1 MCHFLDGR
9 LKSLTFFPIRLCV
22 MIIVIRRGKVL
33 LFITSKSIWAIST
46 CAAAAATAT
55 GGGTASIL
63 LSWPYSHYWKSTSK
77 TEYTRTVFRNI
88 KRLFHYTVT
97 LFCIEFSV
105 FLHCF
110 FFIWKVLPVI
120 FLLGCWNVASGL
132 YQIEY
137 RLFLKNRKKMENELE
152 KWNGIDHK
160 LLREISVLFCIGLVV
175 LTLHCILNSL
185 FLSFY
190 FTFNCEKHGD
200 KKKRST
206 NMLLL
211 QYIWD
216 FIKSDLHFDQKDLL
230 YCVYPKWKKKCFL
243 QNAMPLPQCLFHTRI
258 KNTIWKSRLKIF
270 STNLNVWISG

>member
-1 MCHFLDGR
+1 MNKIAKSFTSTTRLVDSNIRNARSAAKLSHLANNHTIRNTWSYTIILMCHFLDGR

-63 LSWPYSHYWKSTSK
+63 PSLPYSHYWKSTSK
-77 TEYTRTVFRNI
+77 TEYTQTVFRNI

-137 RLFLKNRKKMENELE
+137 RLFLKNRE
-152 KWNGIDHK
+152 K
-160 LLREISVLFCIGLVV
+160 
-175 LTLHCILNSL
+175 
-185 FLSFY
+185 
-190 FTFNCEKHGD
+190 
-200 KKKRST
+200 
-206 NMLLL
+206 
-211 QYIWD
+211 
-216 FIKSDLHFDQKDLL
+216 
-230 YCVYPKWKKKCFL
+230 KWKM
-243 QNAMPLPQCLFHTRI
+243 NW
-258 KNTIWKSRLKIF
+258 KNEM
-270 STNLNVWISG
+270 V